1 MKMFSNLVLGAAVT
15 YFICRLWQYCELTFY
30 GEVQTSADDSII
42 TPFWVLVMMAAYFKG
57 WLYNR
62 YCRGEKDD
70 PMDAKGMQARAMLI
84 ESEARKTAAEAA
96 RIEAEIA
103 AKAKVTDAEV
113 RKIQALARKT
123 EAEAQEIEVKNKREG
138 SQ

>member
-1 MKMFSNLVLGAAVT
+1 MKMFSNLVLGAAVI

-30 GEVQTSADDSII
+30 GEVQTSAVDTII
-42 TPFWVLVMMAAYFKG
+42 TLIWVLVMMAAYFKG
-57 WLYNR
+57 WLDNR
-62 YCRGEKDD
+62 YCHEAKDD
-70 PMDAKGMQARAMLI
+70 PMDAKVMQARATLI
-84 ESEARKTAAEAA
+84 EAEARKTAAEAA
-96 RIEAEIA
+96 RIEAENA

>member
-30 GEVQTSADDSII
+30 GEVQTSAVDTII
-42 TPFWVLVMMAAYFKG
+42 TLIWVLVMMAAYFKG
-57 WLYNR
+57 WLDNR
-62 YCRGEKDD
+62 YCHEAKDD
-70 PMDAKGMQARAMLI
+70 PMDAKVMQARAMLI
-84 ESEARKTAAEAA
+84 EAEARKTAAEAA
-96 RIEAEIA
+96 RIEAENA
-103 AKAKVTDAEV
+103 AKATDAEV

-123 EAEAQEIEVKNKREG
+123 EAEAQEIALKNKREG

>member
-30 GEVQTSADDSII
+30 GEVQTSAVDTII
-42 TPFWVLVMMAAYFKG
+42 TLIWVLVMKAAYFKG
-57 WLYNR
+57 WLDNR
-62 YCRGEKDD
+62 YCHEAKDD
-70 PMDAKGMQARAMLI
+70 PMDAKVMQARAMLI
-84 ESEARKTAAEAA
+84 EAEARKTAAEAA
-96 RIEAEIA
+96 RIEAENA
-103 AKAKVTDAEV
+103 AKVTDAEV

-123 EAEAQEIEVKNKREG
+123 EAEAQEIALKNKRGG